1 MPNIPSSVGFLSKL
15 LGRPI
20 VAAIA
25 ASVVTGLVVLVAC
38 FMVWYHFGGGAWGS
52 WKSVEEAQL
61 VEPDM
66 LRLKVYSCEGR
77 PGFSE
82 LRETEVDVQVK
93 LYVLF
98 HFNTSLRM
106 LGGPPAACEAHVEIP
121 LREPLGDRVVIDL
134 HTGQTVSVTRAYR

>member
-38 FMVWYHFGGGAWGS
+38 FMVWYHVGGGAWGS

-66 LRLKVYSCEGR
+66 LRLRVYSCEGR

-106 LGGPPAACEAHVEIP
+106 LGGPPLACEAHVEVP
-121 LREPLGDRVVIDL
+121 LREPLGDRGCRHAHRQVGER
-134 HTGQTVSVTRAYR
+134 H